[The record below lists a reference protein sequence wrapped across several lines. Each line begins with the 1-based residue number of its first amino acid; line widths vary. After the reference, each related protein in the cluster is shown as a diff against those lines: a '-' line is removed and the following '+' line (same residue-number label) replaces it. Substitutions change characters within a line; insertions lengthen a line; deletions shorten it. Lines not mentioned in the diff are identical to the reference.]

1 MKLGTTDISKIM
13 VGSTEV
19 TSGYLG
25 TVSIFSSGPQPLDPT
40 EPFYFE
46 NTSNTDGNISFTKN
60 GSPGT
65 GTLVYY
71 STDKTNWST
80 ATVSENSLI
89 PIQAHTKVYFKRTN
103 AFAVNSYNYWR
114 FRTTLLTSCSVGG
127 NIMSLLYGTNFTGSE
142 TTIPNNSN
150 GGYLQHLFYGV
161 STITDASRLMLPA
174 TTIRSNCY
182 MELFKSCTA
191 LVTPP
196 ETLPATTLQTYCYQY
211 MFNGCTSLTTA
222 PTLPA
227 TTLVADCYYGMF
239 YGCSALATPPTLPA
253 TTLASYCYY
262 NMFKNC
268 TSITTAPTLPATT
281 LQTYCYSGMFDGCT
295 SLTTPPVLPATT
307 LQQSC
312 YAYMFS
318 GCTSLTTA
326 PELPAETL
334 RNSCYMQMFYNCS
347 SLNYIKCLAIEKSE
361 LNTTTQWV
369 TGVASSGTFVKN
381 VNMTAWTD
389 GISGI
394 PANWTVQNY
403 PEPQPSPVPQ
413 PTNGYFYFDNVGS
426 SPVTVTLGGWGNPNE
441 FPPMK
446 TDLQYS
452 TTGTSGWTNGFVG
465 SYDEGEE
472 FYTHFQFTVPAN
484 SKIYVRSN
492 GLFYDK
498 YESGE
503 YLDEHFFIDGEV
515 NIGGN
520 PLSLIFGQSYTSNQ
534 SNMPDFAFSNVFSET
549 PIVDASELYLP
560 DYTTS
565 NCYQWMFD
573 YCKSLVTAPLL
584 PATTLSYCCY
594 GGMLEGCKAL
604 ENVYCLAET
613 DDESTNSW
621 LREASATGTI
631 VVSSNSCLAL
641 DTEDGVP
648 TGWTIVIA

>member
-40 EPFYFE
+40 EPFYFY
-46 NTSNTDGNISFTKN
+46 NNSNTNGNIGFNSSTTAPSAK
-60 GSPGT
+60 T
-65 GTLVYY
+65 VYY

-80 ATVSENSLI
+80 ATTAKTVLI
-89 PIQAHTKVYFKRTN
+89 PIAAKTKVYFKISGGLAQNTN
-103 AFAVNSYNYWR
+103 VYWQ
-114 FRTTLLTSCSVGG
+114 FRTTVLTDCSVGG
-127 NIMSLLYGTNFTGSE
+127 NIMSLFYGTNFTGSE

-150 GGYLQHLFYGV
+150 GGYLQHLFNGV

-174 TTIRSNCY
+174 TTLRNNCY
-182 MELFKSCTA
+182 NSLFSGCTA

-196 ETLPATTLQTYCYQY
+196 ETLPATTLQTHCYQY

-227 TTLVADCYYGMF
+227 TTLAN
-239 YGCSALATPPTLPA
+239 
-253 TTLASYCYY
+253 YCYQD
-262 NMFKNC
+262 MF
-268 TSITTAPTLPATT
+268 T
-281 LQTYCYSGMFDGCT
+281 GCT
-295 SLTTPPVLPATT
+295 SLTTAPDLPATT

-361 LNTTTQWV
+361 LNTTNQWV

-394 PANWTVQNY
+394 PSNWRVQNY

-426 SPVTVTLGGWGNPNE
+426 SPVTVTLGGWGNPNDC
-441 FPPMK
+441 PSGVMK
-446 TDLQYS
+446 TSLEYS
-452 TTGTSGWTNGFVG
+452 STGRSGWTNGFVG

-492 GLFYDK
+492 GRFYDE
-498 YESGE
+498 YESGD
-503 YLDEHFFIDGEV
+503 YFDERFFIDGEV

-534 SNMPDFAFSNVFSET
+534 SNMPNFAFSNVFAET

-560 DYTTS
+560 DYTTPS
-565 NCYQWMFD
+565 CYQWMFD

-584 PATTLSYCCY
+584 PATTLSYSCY
-594 GGMLEGCKAL
+594 GGMLEGCTAL

-613 DDESTNSW
+613 DNESTIGW

-641 DTEDGVP
+641 DTVDGVP